1 MAYNITEM
9 RSSSTIKKVLF
20 ITSVIICLIII
31 QNLARGIYDLW
42 RKQDLVIEAQTDLK
56 KEKEENQKLKAKLI
70 YVTSQ
75 EFIEKEARNKLL
87 LVKSGESEIIVP
99 QELILKKAIKKEE
112 ILPNWKQWVNLFI
125 YPR

>member
-20 ITSVIICLIII
+20 ISSVVVCLIII
-31 QNLARGIYDLW
+31 QNLVRNIYDLW
-42 RKQDLVIEAQTDLK
+42 NKQDLVIEAQTDLR
-56 KEKEENQKLKAKLI
+56 KEKEENQKLKAKLL

-99 QELILKKAIKKEE
+99 KDLILKRAIKKEE
-112 ILPNWKQWVNLFI
+112 ILPNWKQWINLFI
-125 YPR
+125 N